1 MNRWPVGGAHH
12 PSCSKCADS
21 FIRRDL
27 VINDDDASSLKKV
40 YQAPYIMGLV
50 LEIFGIA
57 LLIMCLSIG
66 AFCFLN
72 AGRKTPPKDAS
83 LELATIETTG
93 PRD

>member
-1 MNRWPVGGAHH
+1 
-12 PSCSKCADS
+12 
-21 FIRRDL
+21 
-27 VINDDDASSLKKV
+27 
-40 YQAPYIMGLV
+40 MGLV

-72 AGRKTPPKDAS
+72 AERKTPKDAS

-93 PRD
+93 PRG